1 MKYKYQS
8 SYLTRV
14 ESNIY
19 QCQNSQKLENTE
31 SPNLPNMSQN
41 QNHQKSKEEILLQ
54 KLATMSIAEPCNV
67 EFSTLQK
74 LLKESHET
82 IQALSHKEKILE
94 KKLSKALETVDLL
107 KTKIENLEGKEATE
121 KGFQMINQV
130 LPNEMLKKI
139 LEKLDIKSLCFSR
152 QTCKLWNDIII
163 KFKLM
168 EEASSKFIFLCIN
181 FSDNTKTHV
190 F

>member
-82 IQALSHKEKILE
+82 ILALSHKEKILE

-107 KTKIENLEGKEATE
+107 KTKIENLEGKEDARE
-121 KGFQMINQV
+121 GLPMINQV
-130 LPNEMLKKI
+130 LPNEILKKI
-139 LEKLDIKSLCFSR
+139 LDKLDIKSLCFSR

-163 KFKLM
+163 KFKLV
-168 EEASSKFIFLCIN
+168 EEVSSKIIFLCMKL
-181 FSDNTKTHV
+181 SDNAKTHV
-190 F
+190 M

>member
-1 MKYKYQS
+1 MS
-8 SYLTRV
+8 LI
-14 ESNIY
+14 EG
-19 QCQNSQKLENTE
+19 QNSQKLENTE
-31 SPNLPNMSQN
+31 SPNLPNMFQN
-41 QNHQKSKEEILLQ
+41 LNHQKSKEEILLQ
-54 KLATMSIAEPCNV
+54 KLASMSIAKPCSV
-67 EFSTLQK
+67 EFSALQK

-82 IQALSHKEKILE
+82 ILALFHKEKMLQKE
-94 KKLSKALETVDLL
+94 LSKALETVDLL
-107 KTKIENLEGKEATE
+107 KNKIENLEGKEAAKEGCT
-121 KGFQMINQV
+121 MINQV

-168 EEASSKFIFLCIN
+168 EEASSKLIFLCLN